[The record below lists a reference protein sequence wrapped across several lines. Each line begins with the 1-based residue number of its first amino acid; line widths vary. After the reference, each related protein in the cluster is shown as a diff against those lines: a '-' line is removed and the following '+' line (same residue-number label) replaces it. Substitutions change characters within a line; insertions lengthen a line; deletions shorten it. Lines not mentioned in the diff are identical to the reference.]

1 MMIQFNRIL
10 DLVSEAQKRSV
21 FLFGPRQTGKTFLL
35 RKQFPNSRT
44 YSLLKSDEFLKIS
57 MDPAVI
63 RGEIEAAAEDARAH
77 PVIIDEIQKLPV
89 LLDEVHYMIES
100 LGVTFIL
107 TGSSPRKLK
116 RGGANLLG
124 GRARTRRL
132 YPLVSNE
139 IPDFNLFRACN
150 VGTLPSIYLSDE
162 PAEDLKSYCGNYLQ
176 EEIQAEGLVR
186 RIENFSR
193 FLQMASLVNGELI
206 NMESLSSDS
215 GIPANTLREYFSI
228 LEDTLV
234 GRMLKPVGRSV
245 HRKSI
250 SAAKFYLF
258 DLGITNILARRGEIL
273 PKSELFGKVLEHL
286 IHNELVAWLSYRR
299 DDRPL
304 TFWRDRYG
312 NEVDFLVGDDWAI
325 EVKAS
330 SKVSGKHLKG
340 LRMLSEDMSFKHK
353 IVVSMDS
360 SPRRIDDILVLPCI
374 EFLQRLWSD
383 QFD

>member
-1 MMIQFNRIL
+1 MTLHFDRVLN
-10 DLVSEAQKRSV
+10 LVSEAERRSV
-21 FLFGPRQTGKTFLL
+21 FLFGPRQTGKTSVL
-35 RKQFPNSRT
+35 RKQFPGAKT
-44 YSLLKSDEFLKIS
+44 YSLLKADEFLKIS

-63 RGEIEAAAEDARAH
+63 RGEIEAAIDNARSN

-100 LGVTFIL
+100 LGVNFIL

-124 GRARTRRL
+124 GRARTRHL
-132 YPLVSNE
+132 FPLVSHE
-139 IPDFNLFRACN
+139 IPDFDLLRACN

-162 PAEDLKSYCGNYLQ
+162 PTEDLKSYCGNYLQ

-186 RIENFSR
+186 KIENFSR
-193 FLQMASLVNGELI
+193 FLQTASLVNGELV

-215 GIPANTLREYFSI
+215 GIPSNTLREYFSI

-234 GRMLKPVGRSV
+234 GRMLKPLGRSV
-245 HRKSI
+245 HRKSV

-258 DLGITNILARRGEIL
+258 DLGVTNTLARRGEIL
-273 PKSELFGKVLEHL
+273 PKSELFGKALEHL

-312 NEVDFLVGDDWAI
+312 NEVDFLLGDDYAI

-330 SKVSGKHLKG
+330 SMVSGKHLKG
-340 LRMLSEDMSFKHK
+340 LRMLSQDMLFKQK

-360 SPRRIDDILVLPCI
+360 SPRRIDDILVLPCV
-374 EFLQRLWSD
+374 EFLQRLWSG